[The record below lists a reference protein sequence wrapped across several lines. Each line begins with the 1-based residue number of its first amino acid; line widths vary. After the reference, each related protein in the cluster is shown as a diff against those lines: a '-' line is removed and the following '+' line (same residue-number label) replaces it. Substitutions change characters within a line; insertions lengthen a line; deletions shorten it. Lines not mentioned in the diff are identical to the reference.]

1 MEIIKQLDIRD
12 FDLPLFKM
20 FGMFKD
26 GRLSFDEDFQKK
38 SKTWSHKQKS
48 LFIESIILKLPLSPF
63 YVIENREG
71 KFRIFDGIQRANA
84 LLQYRNNEFQLQ
96 GLDILTCLN
105 GKTFDELKCGIDVG
119 FFINHVVI
127 EDTEI
132 KLHVLRNSM
141 PMKIVLDIFNRVN
154 YHKIDN

>member
-1 MEIIKQLDIRD
+1 MEIIKELDIRD
-12 FDLPLFKM
+12 IELKIFKM
-20 FGMFKD
+20 FKMFED
-26 GRLSFDEDFQKK
+26 NRLSFNADFQKK

-48 LFIESIILKLPLSPF
+48 LFIESILLKLPLPPF
-63 YVIENREG
+63 YVIQNLEA
-71 KFRIFDGIQRANA
+71 KFIMFDGIQRANA
-84 LLQYRNNEFQLQ
+84 LLQYKNNEFQLQ

-105 GKTFDELKCGIDVG
+105 GKTFDDLKCGINVG

-141 PMKIVLDIFNRVN
+141 PMKIVLDIFNRIN
-154 YHKIDN
+154 YHKFDN